1 MLIMATQLHETCMI
15 STTHSKVCLK
25 QKKLLVQSVE
35 LQCSPLQTSMLKACN
50 NVSCMNASHS
60 NTISSML
67 LATRNCHA
75 HLQQV
80 HMIFRT

>member
-15 STTHSKVCLK
+15 STTHGKVCFK

-35 LQCSPLQTSMLKACN
+35 LQCSPSMLKACN

-67 LATRNCHA
+67 LATRNYHA

-80 HMIFRT
+80 HMIL

>member
-1 MLIMATQLHETCMI
+1 MLIMVAQLHETCMI
-15 STTHSKVCLK
+15 SSTHGKVCLE
-25 QKKLLVQSVE
+25 QKKLPVQSVL

-50 NVSCMNASHS
+50 NFSCMNASHS

-75 HLQQV
+75 HLQLV
-80 HMIFRT
+80 HKIL